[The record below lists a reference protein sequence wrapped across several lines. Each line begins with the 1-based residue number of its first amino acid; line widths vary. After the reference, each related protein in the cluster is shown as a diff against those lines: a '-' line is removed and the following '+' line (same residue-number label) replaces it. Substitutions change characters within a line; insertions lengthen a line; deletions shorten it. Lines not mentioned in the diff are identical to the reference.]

1 VALKKRVGTKPE
13 STSTTLPSEGCKLS
27 AKYSTLWDFLVAT
40 CWPDGELRVTGTV
53 MLLRDG
59 PALKAWIHDRAQC
72 CSTWVSGPTLTAVLE
87 RAEKALDSEEGDW
100 REDRPQQGAK
110 RSR

>member
-1 VALKKRVGTKPE
+1 VVLKRRTGSGAE
-13 STSTTLPSEGCKLS
+13 SITTTLPTEGCKLS
-27 AKYSTLWDFLVAT
+27 QKYSTLWDFLVAT
-40 CWPDGELRVTGTV
+40 CWPDGTPRVTGTL

-59 PALKAWIHDRAQC
+59 VAVKGWLHDRDQT

-100 REDRPQQGAK
+100 RADRPAAAGRRA
-110 RSR
+110 R